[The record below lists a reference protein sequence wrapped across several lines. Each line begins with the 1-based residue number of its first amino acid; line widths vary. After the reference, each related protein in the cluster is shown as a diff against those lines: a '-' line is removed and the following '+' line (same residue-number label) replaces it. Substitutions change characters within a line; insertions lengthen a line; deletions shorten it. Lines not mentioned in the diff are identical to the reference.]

1 MYIPTIEFQNTLKKK
16 QLMGLKIDVAI
27 SLGFGDFNIL
37 LQQKSI
43 ENQQYSKSK
52 RCNQAI

>member
-1 MYIPTIEFQNTLKKK
+1 
-16 QLMGLKIDVAI
+16 MGLKIDVAI